1 MPAGGR
7 LEPRAGPE
15 RAALRGGGVAAA
27 PRRQDDHAQDA
38 GPPHGLSRK
47 GLQDSEVPLSRQA
60 SLTRSTSVMPDAGSV
75 NGTGR
80 AAPAAATDG
89 FGGVRNHEQVSGS

>member
-1 MPAGGR
+1 MFARWPGGA
-7 LEPRAGPE
+7 LLQCPQVAVWSCAPGPS
-15 RAALRGGGVAAA
+15 
-27 PRRQDDHAQDA
+27 

-60 SLTRSTSVMPDAGSV
+60 SLTMSTSVMPDAESV

-89 FGGVRNHEQVSGS
+89 FAGVRNHEQVSGS

>member
-1 MPAGGR
+1 ME
-7 LEPRAGPE
+7 LCAGPQ
-15 RAALRGGGVAAA
+15 RAALRAGGVAAT
-27 PRRQDDHAQDA
+27 PRHQDDHAQDT
-38 GPPHGLSRK
+38 GPPHGLWRK

-60 SLTRSTSVMPDAGSV
+60 SLTMSTSVMPDAGSV

-89 FGGVRNHEQVSGS
+89 FAGVRNHEQVSGS